1 MASSFIKQITNR
13 APVAVKCGSCN
24 NRTTDP
30 AGFCHLHKDGARKQ
44 VDNLVA
50 KGALEA
56 ATLQLANGRTPISK
70 PEDHKINETRNLS
83 NYMKNLEA
91 DLANSLALGHPI
103 FMHGPPGVG
112 KSAIV
117 ENFAKQYDAHIE
129 TVIGGQMT
137 PTDVAGLPYSLGV
150 DADGERGGT
159 ATDTPEWGKRLIKRC
174 KDGRPG
180 VLFFDELTNTDRQ
193 TQAAMLRLI
202 NEREFPNGEKLPKSI
217 AIFAAG
223 NVGDDAVVT
232 EGLGAAMKNRFAI
245 RDCHPPI
252 ADFLDG
258 LSSAWGRDV
267 SASEAQARTLAASFL
282 MKFPDLAYDKKGLA
296 SEDDT
301 KAFATYRSWDKAA
314 EALGRGEFIDSNHVR
329 SMLTSYIGEEAGEEF
344 YAYMNGLDLP
354 DPADVVKDPKS
365 VPWND
370 LDSDK
375 AFAIMLSVRQ
385 GPILEKDPIG
395 TLELYAHVA
404 DTKSQQYAA
413 STLGGI
419 ATKVRDAWLRN
430 GGYSISDR
438 DGYAFIKDPK
448 TGQKVDNP
456 EYIRYKNAYSNFSKA
471 FSGILD
477 DAGLSNVV
485 S

>member
-1 MASSFIKQITNR
+1 MASSFIKQIVNR
-13 APVAVKCGSCN
+13 GAVANKCGKCN
-24 NRTTDP
+24 NRTTNP
-30 AGFCHLHKDGARKQ
+30 TGFCYLHESDAAKDFASA
-44 VDNLVA
+44 A
-50 KGALEA
+50 KGGKLEA
-56 ATLQLANGRTPISK
+56 ATLALAGGKTPITK
-70 PEDHKINETRNLS
+70 AEDHKINETRNLS
-83 NYMKNLEA
+83 NYMKGLEG
-91 DLANSLALGHPI
+91 DLANSLALGHPL

-117 ENFAKQYDAHIE
+117 ENFAAQYDAHLE

-174 KDGRPG
+174 RDGRPG

-202 NEREFPNGEKLPKSI
+202 NEREFPNGEKLPKSV

-245 RDCHPPI
+245 RECFPPLE
-252 ADFLDG
+252 DFLDG
-258 LSSAWGRDV
+258 ISSAWGRDV
-267 SASEAQARTLAASFL
+267 SASEYQARTLAASFL
-282 MKFPDLAYDKKGLA
+282 TKFPSMAYDRDA
-296 SEDDT
+296 VADDDDT
-301 KAFATYRSWDKAA
+301 KSFPTYRSWDKCA
-314 EALGRGEFIDSNHVR
+314 EALGRGEFLNENHVR
-329 SMLTSYIGEEAGEEF
+329 SMLTSYIGEIAGEEF

-365 VPWND
+365 VDWNN

-395 TLELYAHVA
+395 TLKLYTHVA
-404 DTKSQQYAA
+404 GTKSQQYAA
-413 STLGGI
+413 STLGGL

-430 GGYSISDR
+430 GNHDISRR
-438 DGYAFIKDPK
+438 DEYIKDP
-448 TGQKVDNP
+448 TYND
-456 EYIRYKNAYSNFSKA
+456 YKDSYANFSKA
-471 FSGILD
+471 FADVLN
-477 DAGLSNVV
+477 DAGLGNVV
-485 S
+485 A

>member
-1 MASSFIKQITNR
+1 MASSSFIKQITNR
-13 APVAVKCGSCN
+13 SPVVVKCGNPSCK
-24 NRTTDP
+24 NRVTSST
-30 AGFCHLHKDGARKQ
+30 GFCHHHVNDANKAFD
-44 VDNLVA
+44 VA
-50 KGALEA
+50 KSAGKLEA
-56 ATLQLANGRTPISK
+56 ATTMTLSGGHTPITK
-70 PEDHKINETRNLS
+70 VEDHKIDERRNLT
-83 NYMKNLEA
+83 NYMKALEG

-117 ENFAKQYDAHIE
+117 ENFAKQYDAHLE

-202 NEREFPNGEKLPKSI
+202 NEREFPNGEKLPKSV

-245 RDCHPPI
+245 RECFPPLD
-252 ADFLDG
+252 DFRDG
-258 LSSAWGRDV
+258 MSSAWGREV
-267 SASEAQARTLAASFL
+267 SQSEFQARTLASSFL
-282 MKFPDLAYDKKGLA
+282 MKFPDMAYDRDA
-296 SEDDT
+296 VADDDDT
-301 KAFATYRSWDKAA
+301 KSFPTYRSWDKCA
-314 EALGRGEFIDSNHVR
+314 EALGRGEFLDETHVR
-329 SMLTSYIGEEAGEEF
+329 SMLTSYIGSVAGEQF
-344 YAYMNGLDLP
+344 YEYMRGLDLP
-354 DPADVVKDPKS
+354 DPNDVVKDPKS
-365 VPWND
+365 VDWDNIS
-370 LDSDK
+370 SDK
-375 AFAIMLSVRQ
+375 AFAIMLSVRS
-385 GPILEKDPIG
+385 GSILEKDPIK
-395 TLELYAHVA
+395 TLQLYTHVA
-404 DTKSQQYAA
+404 STKSQQYAA

-430 GGYSISDR
+430 GNHDISRR
-438 DGYAFIKDPK
+438 DEYMKDP
-448 TGQKVDNP
+448 TYNDYR
-456 EYIRYKNAYSNFSKA
+456 ESFAAFSKA
-471 FSGILD
+471 FAGVLD